1 MNECC
6 IKYGLSEERLPKHVA
21 IIMDGNGRWAKKRL
35 WNRIKGH
42 RAGADAVDAVTTLC
56 REIGV
61 KYLTLYAFSTE
72 NWNRPEA
79 EVTGLMELFKEFLIS
94 KKHLLIEKN
103 IRLNIIG
110 SRERFSPELLQLM
123 NETISETEKYEPE
136 MTLTLALSYGSR
148 QEITAAVRKIAQKVA
163 EHEIT
168 PESIDEKLISESLYT
183 FDMPDPDL
191 VIRTSGE
198 YRISNYLLWQI
209 AYSEFYFTDT
219 LWPDFNKE
227 ELIKALKDYAGR
239 ERRFGKT
246 GDQIRK

>member
-1 MNECC
+1 MNEYCL
-6 IKYGLSEERLPKHVA
+6 KYGLNEERLPQHVA

-35 WNRIKGH
+35 WNRLVGH

-72 NWNRPEA
+72 NWNRPDS
-79 EVTGLMELFKEFLIS
+79 EVSGLMELFKEFLVS
-94 KKHLLIEKN
+94 KRNLLIEKN
-103 IRLNIIG
+103 VRLNIIG
-110 SRERFSPELLQLM
+110 EKNKFSPELLKLM
-123 NETISETEKYEPE
+123 NETIEATKQTGTK

-148 QEITAAVRKIAQKVA
+148 QEITSAVRKIAEKA
-163 EHEIT
+163 AKHEIV
-168 PESIDEKLISESLYT
+168 PENIDEKLISESLYT

-219 LWPDFNKE
+219 LWPDFKKE
-227 ELIKALKDYAGR
+227 EFIKALKDYAGR

-246 GDQIRK
+246 GDQVKK

>member
-246 GDQIRK
+246 GDQIKK

>member
-1 MNECC
+1 MNEYC
-6 IKYGLSEERLPKHVA
+6 IKYGLNEERLPQHVA

-35 WNRIKGH
+35 WNRLVGH

-72 NWNRPEA
+72 NWNRPES
-79 EVTGLMELFKEFLIS
+79 EVSGLMELFKEFLIS
-94 KKHLLIEKN
+94 KRNVLVEKN
-103 IRLNIIG
+103 VRLNIIG
-110 SRERFSPELLQLM
+110 EKDKFSPELFKLM
-123 NETISETEKYEPE
+123 NETIEATKQGETK
-136 MTLTLALSYGSR
+136 MVLTLALSYGSR
-148 QEITAAVRKIAQKVA
+148 QEITQAVRKIAQKA
-163 EHEIT
+163 ASHEID
-168 PESIDEKLISESLYT
+168 PGKIDEKMISESLYT

-219 LWPDFNKE
+219 LWPDFKKE
-227 ELIKALKDYAGR
+227 EFIKALQDYAER

-246 GDQIRK
+246 GDQLKK

>member
-1 MNECC
+1 MNEYCV
-6 IKYGLSEERLPKHVA
+6 KYGLNEERLPLHVA

-35 WNRIKGH
+35 WNRLKGH

-72 NWNRPEA
+72 NWNRPEQ
-79 EVTGLMELFKEFLIS
+79 EVSGLMNLFKEFLIS
-94 KKHLLIEKN
+94 KKGLLIEKQ

-110 SRERFSPELLQLM
+110 EKDRFAPELLKLM
-123 NETISETEKYEPE
+123 NETIAETEKYEPK
-136 MTLTLALSYGSR
+136 MTLSLALNYGSR
-148 QEITAAVRKIAQKVA
+148 QEIVHAARKIAEKA
-163 EHEIT
+163 AAKKLLPEEIT
-168 PESIDEKLISESLYT
+168 EQTISENLYT

-191 VIRTSGE
+191 LIRTSGE

-219 LWPDFNKE
+219 LWPDFRKDE
-227 ELIKALKDYAGR
+227 FLKALNDFAGR

-246 GDQIRK
+246 SDQIKA